1 MFFVSCLV
9 FLILSESW
17 NSLVMIG
24 VSFKVKL
31 CRNFVGI
38 VFGCVVLCIFRF
50 VSSLYNMYKLL
61 FFIWMFFMFW
71 CGLFFL
77 DGLFERIF
85 VV

>member
-1 MFFVSCLV
+1 MFFFSCLV
-9 FLILSESW
+9 FLILSESL
-17 NSLVMIG
+17 NNMVMIV
-24 VSFKVKL
+24 VSFKVMF

-38 VFGCVVLCIFRF
+38 VFGCVVLCIFKF
-50 VSSLYNMYKLL
+50 VSSLYILL

-71 CGLFFL
+71 CGLFVL